1 MAREEVLKVKKSA
14 PPTRLLAK
22 ETAEKAEELSG
33 RFKNALKGLGEA
45 LAPSRV
51 ARLSK
56 SVMSIASTGIT
67 LYLMGFAVASMLPY
81 ASQGFAVMG
90 QVIGYFLP
98 LMMMVTML
106 SLVLGLFKRLTG

>member
-14 PPTRLLAK
+14 PPTRLLAE

-33 RFKNALKGLGEA
+33 RFEKALKGLGKA
-45 LAPSRV
+45 LSPPRISKIT
-51 ARLSK
+51 K

-67 LYLMGFAVASMLPY
+67 LYIMGSAVAAMLPY

-90 QVIGYFLP
+90 QVLGYFLP
-98 LMMMVTML
+98 LMMMLSML
-106 SLVLGLFKRLTG
+106 SLVLGLFKRLFG